1 MKILICDDS
10 GLARKSLARTITL
23 YTDHPILFAEHETE
37 TLEIIKA
44 ENIDILFL
52 DLTMPV
58 MDGFEVLAH
67 LPITDHPLKTIV
79 VSGDVQ
85 QQAIDRCYSLGA
97 YGFIKKPFEKSKFES
112 LIEKLGLIEKQD
124 KTNDHQDDDLS
135 PTIKFKE
142 ICNVALG
149 AGAAVVSDFIGEF
162 ITLPIPN
169 VGPLESSELD
179 MMITDALDRE
189 TSIAVAQRFVGSGLH
204 GEAIVCMEGTDIAL
218 IGEKLGFS
226 REHSTF
232 NEIVLNIGNLLVAS
246 FLTSLSKQLNVDVVL
261 RQPATLTPDMYKVE
275 DSKPHA
281 QVFTIEFTYR
291 TEHLNFECEVLFL
304 LDDKS
309 RQAIYDIMETF

>member
-10 GLARKSLARTITL
+10 GLARKSLARTLTH
-23 YTDHPILFAEHETE
+23 YTDHPILFAEQGAQA
-37 TLEIIKA
+37 LDIIKA
-44 ENIDILFL
+44 EEIDILFL

-58 MDGFEVLAH
+58 MDGFEVLSH
-67 LPITDHPLKTIV
+67 LPVGTHPMKTIV

-85 QQAIDRCYSLGA
+85 QQAVDRCISLGA
-97 YGFIKKPFEKSKFES
+97 FAFIKKPFEKEKFES
-112 LIEKLGLIEKQD
+112 LIGQLGLIETVADSEQ
-124 KTNDHQDDDLS
+124 NLGEELS
-135 PTIKFKE
+135 PTTKFKE

-169 VGPLESSELD
+169 VGPLETSELD

-189 TSIAVAQRFVGSGLH
+189 SSIAVAQRFVGSGLH
-204 GEAIVCMEGTDIAL
+204 GEAIVCMEGNDIAV

-246 FLTSLSKQLNVDVVL
+246 FLTSLSKQLNVDMVL
-261 RQPATLTPDMYKVE
+261 RQPTTLTPDMYKSDE
-275 DSKPHA
+275 SKPHI

-291 TEHLNFECEVLFL
+291 TEHLDFECEVLFL
-304 LDDKS
+304 LDEQS
-309 RQAIYDIMETF
+309 RKAIYDIMETF

>member
-10 GLARKSLARTITL
+10 GLARKSLARTLTH
-23 YTDHPILFAEHETE
+23 YTNYPILFAEHGAQA
-37 TLEIIKA
+37 LEIIKT
-44 ENIDILFL
+44 ESIDFLFL

-67 LPITDHPLKTIV
+67 LPVNPHPMKTIV

-85 QQAIDRCYSLGA
+85 QQAIDRCIALGA
-97 YGFIKKPFEKSKFES
+97 FAFIKKPFEKAKFDT
-112 LIEKLGLIEKQD
+112 LIDQLGLIETEADPK
-124 KTNDHQDDDLS
+124 HYLVEELS
-135 PTIKFKE
+135 PTTKFKE

-149 AGAAVVSDFIGEF
+149 SGAAVVSDFIGEF

-204 GEAIVCMEGTDIAL
+204 GEAIVCMEGSDIAL

-246 FLTSLSKQLNVDVVL
+246 FLTSLSKQLNVDMVL
-261 RQPATLTPDMYKVE
+261 RQPTTLTPDMYKS
-275 DSKPHA
+275 DSTAPNK

-304 LDDKS
+304 LDEQS